1 MNDYIFITDERKYET
16 LFRVSAETIEDA
28 KTKFAKNIWEFDELA
43 LEEIESKTVNMSFW
57 EKYCLD
63 LVSNVD
69 GSWLHGIDKSKK
81 LLKSNLEKDFSPEI
95 AEKLIDYFFNEEIE
109 LDELSDKTRLDLAK
123 VQIQKYLDENFLRIY
138 PLDEMKSIS

>member
-1 MNDYIFITDERKYET
+1 MKDYIFITDERKYET
-16 LFRVSAETIEDA
+16 LFRVSAETIEEA
-28 KTKFAKNIWEFDELA
+28 KTKFAKNIWELDELA

-69 GSWLHGIDKSKK
+69 GSWLHEIDKSKK